1 VPLFGSRD
9 RPWYSLLAFGVA
21 AIVFAASGLLCVWLC
36 LVGLFAVRIAIAR
49 QPQRLV
55 EEPRTVLEIAADEE
69 TFLSPPA
76 RQGASGNPYSP
87 YQHGSNPFDS
97 GSTPD
102 TDYATPGDDAVAS
115 AASEL
120 LIAEE
125 KADRAEERPGMHGI

>member
-1 VPLFGSRD
+1 MPAR
-9 RPWYSLLAFGVA
+9 YSGDDVA
-21 AIVFAASGLLCVWLC
+21 AVKMKHTTPPDSRTGYCM
-36 LVGLFAVRIAIAR
+36 
-49 QPQRLV
+49 Q
-55 EEPRTVLEIAADEE
+55 EPRTVLEIAADEE